1 MEIQSFLAK
10 EKVQIPA
17 KKKGQAQTVL
27 QCAAPEDVEKYE
39 DDQLG
44 GPDKAKILIAWH
56 QPLTSASKWNTDAII
71 LLAEKVQV
79 LLGESNIK
87 YDSSWLLLSEL
98 IKQITKSLKET
109 KNIMQPSST
118 DTSNA
123 SATTYRAQ
131 RRSRKA
137 AVSGIFWLVWYQ

>member
-1 MEIQSFLAK
+1 MAK
-10 EKVQIPA
+10 EKVRIPS

-39 DDQLG
+39 DDQIG

-56 QPLTSASKWNTDAII
+56 QPLTSASKWNTDAMI

-98 IKQITKSLKET
+98 VKQITKSLKET
-109 KNIMQPSST
+109 KTIMHPSST
-118 DTSNA
+118 DASNA
-123 SATTYRAQ
+123 SVTAYRAR

-137 AVSGIFWLVWYQ
+137 AVSGVFWLVWCQ